1 MTPSA
6 TFALS
11 RIILFA
17 HRVDKLKS
25 FYTENFNFKVVEE
38 ISDQWLV
45 LSTGAAELAI
55 HRIGRDYEPTDG
67 SEFRAESN
75 TKLVFRITGD
85 LKNFRQLLLDK
96 GTTIGEVRSFE
107 GISSLFCDG
116 EDPEGNVFQLEQRLA

>member
-1 MTPSA
+1 MTQSPA
-6 TFALS
+6 FTLS

-25 FYTENFNFKVVEE
+25 FYVENFNFSVAEE

-45 LSTGAAELAI
+45 LRAGAAELAI

-75 TKLVFRITGD
+75 TKLVFQITGD
-85 LKNFRQLLLDK
+85 LKSFRQKLSLN
-96 GTTIGEVRSFE
+96 GITIGDVRSFE